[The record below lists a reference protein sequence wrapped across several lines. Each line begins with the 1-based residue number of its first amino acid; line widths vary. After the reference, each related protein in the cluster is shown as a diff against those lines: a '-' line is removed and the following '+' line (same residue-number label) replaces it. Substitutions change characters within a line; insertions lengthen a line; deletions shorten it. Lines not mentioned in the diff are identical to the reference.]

1 MFAPRPEHDK
11 IQTRWAI
18 DILLK
23 NMLEKVWWVDLPR
36 WNFEVKWFGVQW
48 IV

>member
-1 MFAPRPEHDK
+1 MIEKIGQNNRKDGKANQMFAPRPEHDK

-23 NMLEKVWWVDLPR
+23 NMLEKV
-36 WNFEVKWFGVQW
+36 
-48 IV
+48 